1 MYRCRKRYENERQR
15 ERAKGQIKKERM
27 IKTYV
32 TSLSKYIQQK
42 KESKNQSD
50 IDY

>member
-27 IKTYV
+27 IKTYSYQLIKIY
-32 TSLSKYIQQK
+32 TA
-42 KESKNQSD
+42 KERK
-50 IDY
+50 